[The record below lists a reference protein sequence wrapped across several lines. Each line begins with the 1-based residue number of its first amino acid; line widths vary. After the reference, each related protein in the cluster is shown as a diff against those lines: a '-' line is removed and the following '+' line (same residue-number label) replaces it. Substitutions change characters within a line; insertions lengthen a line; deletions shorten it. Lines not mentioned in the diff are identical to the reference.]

1 MDKTSLINSVNT
13 AQLTT
18 LLQEMG
24 YRVTEAK
31 QGDIVHLLSAAQG
44 IGFTVRPGNQGPEEQ
59 SYLDF
64 TFSCVIRVEGSLATS
79 LINRW
84 NIEKRFARMALQV
97 EFLTLEMDTVVAGGV
112 SEQNVRAQIELW
124 DRLLQEMILFLRGN
138 SEASAGETASQPV
151 VDTLVAA
158 EGEALETPSEADA
171 VNTEQD

>member
-1 MDKTSLINSVNT
+1 MDKTSLIDSVKT
-13 AQLTT
+13 AQLTV

-44 IGFTVRPGNQGPEEQ
+44 IGFTVRPGNPGLDDQ

-64 TFSCVIRVEGSLATS
+64 TFSCVIRVEGHLDSG

-84 NIEKRFARMALQV
+84 NIEKRFARLALQG
-97 EFLTLEMDTVVAGGV
+97 EFLTLEMDCVTAGGV
-112 SEQNVRAQIELW
+112 TELNIRAQIELW

-138 SEASAGETASQPV
+138 PQAAVGQTASQPV
-151 VDTLVAA
+151 ENTLTAV
-158 EGEALETPSEADA
+158 EDDVLSEALDETSKE
-171 VNTEQD
+171 EQ

>member
-13 AQLTT
+13 AQLTV

-31 QGDIVHLLSAAQG
+31 QGDTVHLLSAAQG
-44 IGFTVRPGNQGPEEQ
+44 IGFTVRPGNPGLEEQ

-64 TFSCVIRVEGSLATS
+64 TFSCVIRVEGNLASS

-84 NIEKRFARMALQV
+84 NVEKRFARLALQG
-97 EFLTLEMDTVVAGGV
+97 EFLTLEMDSVVAGGV
-112 SEQNVRAQIELW
+112 TELNIRAQIELW

-138 SEASAGETASQPV
+138 PEAAVGQTASQPV
-151 VDTLVAA
+151 ENTLAA
-158 EGEALETPSEADA
+158 VEDDLATEANEEEGKD
-171 VNTEQD
+171 Q